1 MLFSFRERMN
11 GMLSRYLT
19 SPNLEPNGMP
29 LVPNRKETS
38 RHDCT
43 PCSEHERKRDSSN
56 LNI

>member
-43 PCSEHERKRDSSN
+43 PCSEHER
-56 LNI
+56 